1 VVYSHASRLP
11 FSDRFTG
18 VDRMIHSLA
27 FELDT
32 EFYDIEILES
42 TSTDGTIRYTAFSCD
57 DRSLRDIRQ
66 KADQTVYG
74 SGGWKCSHEH
84 DCCGCWALLD
94 MEVLD
99 FPSSEDSFI
108 LVEHWRQNV

>member
-1 VVYSHASRLP
+1 MVYSHASRLP

-42 TSTDGTIRYTAFSCD
+42 TSTDGTIRYT
-57 DRSLRDIRQ
+57 
-66 KADQTVYG
+66 V
-74 SGGWKCSHEH
+74 
-84 DCCGCWALLD
+84 LLPLS
-94 MEVLD
+94 VI
-99 FPSSEDSFI
+99 SI
-108 LVEHWRQNV
+108 

>member
-1 VVYSHASRLP
+1 MVCSHPVLLSLSATDNRSIK
-11 FSDRFTG
+11 
-18 VDRMIHSLA
+18 MIHSLA

-32 EFYDIEILES
+32 EFYDIEELQS
-42 TSTDGTIRYTAFSCD
+42 KNADGTTRYTAFSCD
-57 DRSLRDIRQ
+57 DRSLRDLRQ

-99 FPSSEDSFI
+99 LSASDDSFI
-108 LVEHWRQNV
+108 LVEHWRQNI

>member
-1 VVYSHASRLP
+1 MVCNCAIRCP
-11 FSDRFTG
+11 FNDSSIG